1 MPPRR
6 TRENTDQG
14 EAQTPKRGGRTRR
27 APVPADATPPQPATP
42 APTRRQRRQPAPPV
56 EPEVQAPPD
65 GPEGPPVATEDEAS
79 VFGDDSPA
87 GVGAQRRR
95 NVHFG
100 NDSDGEHFPSPP
112 PSSASPTPSNHSPL
126 PTPSRRRQR
135 GSPRA
140 GPHSSPFRAPLARP
154 AGGRSSSARDVW
166 TFFEEKGANKR
177 ECLFCKQ
184 HHAVDSHVKS
194 TTFAITTSSGIL
206 RKHLYEHH
214 LEA

>member
-126 PTPSRRRQR
+126 QR
-135 GSPRA
+135 HRVAASVDLP
-140 GPHSSPFRAPLARP
+140 
-154 AGGRSSSARDVW
+154 GRSSFIAIS
-166 TFFEEKGANKR
+166 
-177 ECLFCKQ
+177 Q